1 MAISIGGYTQ
11 EIQNGKLVDNSA
23 SATSLS
29 GDAKKDGDNT
39 KLGHM
44 DFINLLV
51 AEMQNQDPLEPSS
64 NTDYVAQMATFS
76 QVQAL
81 EDMKGS
87 MSDMN
92 ADNLV
97 GKYVTLQVKDN
108 SGNVSEV
115 TGKVDYVSHENGKS
129 FVSVEDKLYNV
140 DDVVTVMDTNYS
152 DANVMAAT
160 FNSLVGQLP
169 PLANLTEMDA
179 ENVAKTRYVYDSMD
193 AYTKQFVD
201 KNAYEKFQALEEACK
216 NHGWGAYAAGGAYG
230 PAAGGQ
236 TEGTDTGD
244 GTDAGTTE
252 GTVEA

>member
-1 MAISIGGYTQ
+1 MAISVGGYTQ
-11 EIQNGKLVDNSA
+11 EVQNGKLVDNSA
-23 SATSLS
+23 SASSLS
-29 GDAKKDGDNT
+29 GTSKKNGDNT
-39 KLGHM
+39 QLGHM

-81 EDMKGS
+81 EDMKDS

-97 GKYVTLQVKDN
+97 GKYVTLQVTDS

-129 FVSVEDKLYNV
+129 FVSVEDKLYSA
-140 DDVVTVMDTNYS
+140 DDVVSVMDTSYS

-169 PLANLTEMDA
+169 PLANLTESDA

-201 KNAYEKFQALEEACK
+201 KTAYEKFQALEEACT

-230 PAAGGQ
+230 PAAGGS
-236 TEGTDTGD
+236 TEGTEAAQD
-244 GTDAGTTE
+244 TTE
-252 GTVEA
+252 AAEETTAEA